1 MTVGEIKAEALKL
14 MVANETLDIT
24 GGDIVAYKQNPAY
37 ASYLYAMV
45 GAINRAFDRLYILGA
60 VNEEIEPITA
70 STDESTDL
78 NATRGVSNVLLRLIP
93 LYVVGDV
100 YAMDEPQVAANMRNQ
115 FEANVEEYL
124 KIPSKQQQSVN
135 IVYEA

>member
-14 MVANETLDIT
+14 MVANDELNITTLDIT
-24 GGDIVAYKQNPAY
+24 AYKNNPAY
-37 ASYLYAMV
+37 SSYLYAMV

-60 VNEEIEPITA
+60 VDEEIAPITVY
-70 STDESTDL
+70 TPESTDL
-78 NATRGVSNVLLRLIP
+78 SETRKVSGILLRLIP

-100 YAMDEPQVAANMRNQ
+100 YAMDEPEIAANMRNQ
-115 FEANVEEYL
+115 FETNVEEYL

-135 IVYEA
+135 VVYEA